1 VRSIAG
7 SHSIVLGGLSLF
19 VLAGSA
25 ALSVLVLRTAEART
39 LMVTGVLALVLGVTM
54 TLVAVAAGSTVGF
67 FAGTVVAGVGFGS
80 GFQGG
85 IRTVLPL
92 VAPHER
98 AGVLSL
104 LYVVSYL
111 GLGVPAIAAGYLVVH
126 AGGLVVTA
134 REYGIAVIALA
145 AVALVALLRRGDAG
159 EQPQRANAPACTA
172 GRVR

>member
-1 VRSIAG
+1 VS
-7 SHSIVLGGLSLF
+7 VF
-19 VLAGSA
+19 
-25 ALSVLVLRTAEART
+25 ALRRTEART
-39 LMVTGVLALVLGVTM
+39 LMLTGVLALVVGVAA
-54 TLVAVAAGSTVGF
+54 TLVAVAAGSTLGF
-67 FAGTVVAGVGFGS
+67 FAGTVIAGVGFGS

-104 LYVVSYL
+104 VYVVSYL

-145 AVALVALLRRGDAG
+145 VVALVALLRRRDVSR
-159 EQPQRANAPACTA
+159 QSHPATGAVCTA
-172 GRVR
+172 ARVR